1 MLIISFSCSYTWKI
15 YANKLVNM
23 GNIYTFWRQVNKE
36 QKEAKQRYIH
46 MFYNFLFKNLV
57 SQCLVFY
64 KHTHITDYC
73 IVSFRIKIIIYNTC
87 DTLMSQVKNVP
98 IPSDEP
104 PKPVGKQ
111 PSLKQQGSRYVT
123 QSILF

>member
-1 MLIISFSCSYTWKI
+1 
-15 YANKLVNM
+15 M
-23 GNIYTFWRQVNKE
+23 GNIYTFWKQVNKE

-57 SQCLVFY
+57 
-64 KHTHITDYC
+64 
-73 IVSFRIKIIIYNTC
+73 
-87 DTLMSQVKNVP
+87 KNVP

-111 PSLKQQGSRYVT
+111 PSLKQQGT
-123 QSILF
+123 